1 MAIGTRLMV
10 RLYLPPALLV
20 LGGFVVAELLLHFAS
35 GAHAQAIARMASLLS
50 LAGLLGGTAW
60 ALGVSWHAWH
70 RQRYAVPAAAAAPG
84 EEP

>member
-20 LGGFVVAELLLHFAS
+20 LGGFLVAELLLHFAS

-50 LAGLLGGTAW
+50 LAGLLGGHR
-60 ALGVSWHAWH
+60 LGLGGQLACL
-70 RQRYAVPAAAAAPG
+70 APAALRGAGGRGRAGRAA
-84 EEP
+84 

>member
-1 MAIGTRLMV
+1 MAVGTKLMV

-20 LGGFVVAELLLHFAS
+20 LGGFLLAELLLHFAS
-35 GAHAQAIARMASLLS
+35 GAHAQTLARTASLLS

-60 ALGVSWHAWH
+60 ALWASWRAWH
-70 RQRYAVPAAAAAPG
+70 RQRYAVPVSASAPG